1 MSVSPRDATKL
12 CYFRCLLEFCK
23 VSQFVSQLVPR
34 LACYDGRGIVR
45 PETMAGGTFLSL
57 QTLHHDTS
65 LRDID
70 YCYILSVTLMAFLRN
85 QLPPDRWICDSIE
98 LSHLPCLDIYLSWIG
113 CWRTIQLKQIALFS
127 LCLWMSPFSKFS
139 PVNAIMQ
146 SGNPWCSKRVKERSR
161 EPLGSC
167 SLGRVKTRFHETHH
181 VSLCLWRWVGTR
193 DN

>member
-70 YCYILSVTLMAFLRN
+70 YCYILSVTLMAFLRSHLDPRPLLHCIEHGN
-85 QLPPDRWICDSIE
+85 FWPLYLSWLLKNDSIE
-98 LSHLPCLDIYLSWIG
+98 TNCIV
-113 CWRTIQLKQIALFS
+113 FS
-127 LCLWMSPFSKFS
+127 LFMNVLVLKVLPSKCN
-139 PVNAIMQ
+139 NAVRQSVLQ
-146 SGNPWCSKRVKERSR
+146 SGVKER
-161 EPLGSC
+161 EIHWAGK
-167 SLGRVKTRFHETHH
+167 GRVKTKPPRSRSSR
-181 VSLCLWRWVGTR
+181 VSFSVTMGL